1 MEKKASKEI
10 VLTSQ
15 VMEDS
20 GIKMSLN
27 QNDLIDIIVSDQVEK
42 VIQRVNSLT
51 AQGDAILGKYRSHI
65 DAQKEKF
72 LKELVAAGLVSPDV
86 SIDRVSAGSKTNVGT
101 WSISYPSIGENNN
114 SRVEGMMYVGCST
127 KGSIPGS
134 PCTMVLLLTENKE
147 EEVPTGVK
155 GVSMTQKT
163 NLIYRKE
170 FNLTD
175 KILTPIIQ
183 RIKEHDEE
191 VSQFRSLFPNGAF
204 NPNKIA
210 KESRIKLNKKI
221 LKNQAP
227 GIAEE
232 LSKTFGMEI

>member
-1 MEKKASKEI
+1 
-10 VLTSQ
+10 
-15 VMEDS
+15 
-20 GIKMSLN
+20 
-27 QNDLIDIIVSDQVEK
+27 
-42 VIQRVNSLT
+42 
-51 AQGDAILGKYRSHI
+51 
-65 DAQKEKF
+65 
-72 LKELVAAGLVSPDV
+72 
-86 SIDRVSAGSKTNVGT
+86 
-101 WSISYPSIGENNN
+101 
-114 SRVEGMMYVGCST
+114 
-127 KGSIPGS
+127 
-134 PCTMVLLLTENKE
+134 MVLLLTENKE